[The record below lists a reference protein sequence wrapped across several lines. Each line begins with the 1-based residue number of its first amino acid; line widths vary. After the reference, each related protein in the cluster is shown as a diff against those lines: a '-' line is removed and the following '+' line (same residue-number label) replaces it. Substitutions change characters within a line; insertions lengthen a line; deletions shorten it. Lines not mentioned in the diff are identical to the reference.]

1 MNELEWMEQGNSLT
15 PPPHGYLYYKNPPTE
30 KRLSESQKK
39 KLKQKGM
46 MMRNKLMMRNTS
58 QSRKRI
64 HQTPNH
70 LNQSQKK
77 KKMKE

>member
-39 KLKQKGM
+39 K
-46 MMRNKLMMRNTS
+46 T
-58 QSRKRI
+58 
-64 HQTPNH
+64 QTTQVWASNPPVNMIDTI
-70 LNQSQKK
+70 L
-77 KKMKE
+77 